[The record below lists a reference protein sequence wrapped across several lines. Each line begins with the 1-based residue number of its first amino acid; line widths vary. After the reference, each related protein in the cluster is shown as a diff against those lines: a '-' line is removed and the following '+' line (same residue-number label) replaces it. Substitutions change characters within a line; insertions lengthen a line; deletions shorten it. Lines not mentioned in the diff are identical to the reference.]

1 MTERRQKKDIKDTGK
16 AVKCIFHLLLL
27 SNPFLPF
34 SSSSLSSPFRSFLL
48 LLFLPPPPPHPFP
61 SSPSFLFFL
70 PLKIHLTAINR
81 GQKKISL
88 GYWPCDRIGLFRV
101 KLLTTLGVFEK
112 PCRLSKRERGF
123 VPFQLLLKV
132 L

>member
-27 SNPFLPF
+27 SSPFLPF
-34 SSSSLSSPFRSFLL
+34 SSSSLAFPFLCFLL
-48 LLFLPPPPPHPFP
+48 LLFLPPPPPFP
-61 SSPSFLFFL
+61 SSPSFLSFL

-81 GQKKISL
+81 GQQKISL

-123 VPFQLLLKV
+123 VNFQLLLKN